1 MHAEGLYHGF
11 VLFIVTSLSFDGP
24 YGCLTRLTKV
34 MESEALMAWGRPTA
48 PDEARPLLIYNVY
61 TSR

>member
-11 VLFIVTSLSFDGP
+11 VFLIVTSLYFDGP

-34 MESEALMAWGRPTA
+34 MESEALMAWG
-48 PDEARPLLIYNVY
+48 
-61 TSR
+61 